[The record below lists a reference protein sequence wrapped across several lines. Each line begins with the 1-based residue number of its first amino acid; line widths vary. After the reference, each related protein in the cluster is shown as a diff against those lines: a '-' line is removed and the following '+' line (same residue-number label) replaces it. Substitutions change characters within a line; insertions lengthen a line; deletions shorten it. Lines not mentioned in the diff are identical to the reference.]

1 MCIVGRGDKAC
12 ILCDLVLESSEFLDV
27 IPLGV
32 NMHEPR
38 HYELGVAPNGI
49 SKSVK
54 LDLPIVFLTK
64 GIRTLG
70 VLRPKT
76 KQY

>member
-1 MCIVGRGDKAC
+1 MPIPTDPHHAMFDGLREHFRNRGAFHYAVFC
-12 ILCDLVLESSEFLDV
+12 FVLD
-27 IPLGV
+27 IPPGGV
-32 NMHEPR
+32 P
-38 HYELGVAPNGI
+38 ANGI

-54 LDLPIVFLTK
+54 LDLPMVFLTK